1 MRRGLA
7 NGDRNRTG
15 ITDYDGELY
24 ATYWNNIRAM
34 ALERNLCGKSYM
46 R

>member
-24 ATYWNNIRAM
+24 AIYI
-34 ALERNLCGKSYM
+34 LEQYQGNGVGKKLV